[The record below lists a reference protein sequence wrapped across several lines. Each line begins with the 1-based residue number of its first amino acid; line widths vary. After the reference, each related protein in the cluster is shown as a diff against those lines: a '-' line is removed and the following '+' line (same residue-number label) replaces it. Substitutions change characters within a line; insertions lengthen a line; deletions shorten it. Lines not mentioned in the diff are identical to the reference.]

1 MLSFGRHIQNLSAKA
16 ASSLHALKCAAS
28 IKFLP
33 IADWIHC
40 TRSWN
45 FRVIDLAIWK
55 CCLEFLLSLL
65 LSIPCT
71 YAFQLLLFI
80 HSELSLHLSLQFLI
94 SVSIFSFC
102 SLFFDC
108 CKSLVRYPF
117 LFLLRLDAYNR
128 FCGYF
133 QQDYLGTFPEIFL
146 GYIILCSLQ
155 CRKPVGHLCC
165 KLYCFLFL
173 EFLKIQSQNAVLS
186 LFISQ
191 PDF

>member
-1 MLSFGRHIQNLSAKA
+1 MCSAIQMRLTISSTPHQSSGNWTFWNRTEVFKCSFMPFHWVFLGHPLVASTTFHNMLSFGRHIQNLSAKA

-133 QQDYLGTFPEIFL
+133 QQD
-146 GYIILCSLQ
+146 
-155 CRKPVGHLCC
+155 
-165 KLYCFLFL
+165 
-173 EFLKIQSQNAVLS
+173 
-186 LFISQ
+186 
-191 PDF
+191 